1 MVLLPVF
8 ASAAVAVLVIVMT
21 VIIVVVEVVT
31 AAVPFKIIAV
41 VLIAPTVATDHHYK
55 Q

>member
-1 MVLLPVF
+1 MVLLPVL
-8 ASAAVAVLVIVMT
+8 ASAVMVVLVIVMT
-21 VIIVVVEVVT
+21 VIKVVVEVVT
-31 AAVPFKIIAV
+31 AAVPFKIIAI